1 MQLFLENA
9 IMKTKS
15 ILLAIAV
22 LLCSKAFAYDFSAV
36 CESGQ
41 TLYYNI
47 TSSAEPFTVEVTFEN
62 EYGGYN
68 THPTGSIII
77 PENVNYNGTDYAVTG
92 IGNSAF
98 SWCNELTSV
107 AIPNSVTRIGDG
119 AFSYSSNLT
128 EINIPAS
135 VTSVGSGVFDRNGWY
150 EAQSAG
156 ILYLDGWC
164 LGRKGSIP
172 TGSFNIAEG
181 TKGICGHAFSGCID
195 MTSVTIPSSVI
206 SIGYYAFFNCSGL
219 TSVIIPNSVTSIG
232 DNAFAMC
239 SNLADVTV
247 GESVTKI
254 GESAFLECR
263 SLFSI
268 SLPDCVEEI
277 GSIAFRLI
285 RNVQYNGNAAG
296 SPWDALTING
306 FIEDNLVYSDE
317 SKTVLTGC
325 NTLATNVTIPNSVR
339 CIGQNAFNNC
349 DRLTSVTIP
358 DSVTRIETNAFYN
371 VRNIVYH
378 GDALGSPWG
387 ALSVNGFV
395 DGELIYSDETKT
407 HLTGCSILATNIT
420 IPNSVTII
428 GDRAFSN
435 CDKLTSV
442 SIGNSVTRIGESAFS
457 GCWKLMSVAIPNS
470 VTSIGI
476 HAFTNTGWWSNQHN
490 DICYLDNWCLGAIKG
505 HRPTGSLTIR
515 EGSIGIADYAFMN
528 SSDLTDVTIPES
540 VVYIGKNAFNG
551 CSGFRELTIPNS
563 VKNIDKYAFCY
574 CGGLTSLTIGSSV
587 MNIESE
593 AFGNCMRIDTIYI
606 FAETPPTIDYNT
618 FAFISQSIPVIV
630 PCGTALA
637 YSNAEYW
644 NYFTNIQEDCSSIE
658 ETEIADLQIYPNPVG
673 NTLNIKSSED
683 ISKIEIVNVMGQVV
697 YRTEVNGN
705 NAVCDVNGLANG
717 VYVVRIYN
725 SRTSTTLSE
734 RIIQRKFIKE

>member
-1 MQLFLENA
+1 MRLFIENA

-47 TSSAEPFTVEVTFEN
+47 TSNVEPYTVEVTFEN

-68 THPTGSIII
+68 TPPTGDIII
-77 PENVNYNGTDYAVTG
+77 PENVNYNDTDYVVTG
-92 IGNSAF
+92 IGISAF
-98 SWCNELTSV
+98 SWCSGITSV

-325 NTLATNVTIPNSVR
+325 NPLATDVTIPNSVR
-339 CIGQNAFNNC
+339 CIGQNAFYNC

-358 DSVTRIETNAFYN
+358 NSVTRIETNAFYN
-371 VRNIVYH
+371 VRNIVYY

-395 DGELIYSDETKT
+395 DGYLIYSDETKT
-407 HLTGCSILATNIT
+407 HLTGCSILATNVT
-420 IPNSVTII
+420 IPNSVIVI

-457 GCWKLMSVAIPNS
+457 GCWKLMSVTIPNS

-476 HAFTNTGWWSNQHN
+476 HAFTDTGWWSNQNN

-505 HRPTGSLTIR
+505 HLPTGSLTIR
-515 EGSIGIADYAFMN
+515 EGSRGIADHAFM
-528 SSDLTDVTIPES
+528 SSSGLTDVTIPES
-540 VVYIGKNAFNG
+540 VMYIGKNAFNG
-551 CSGFRELTIPNS
+551 CSGLSELTIPNS
-563 VKNIDKYAFCY
+563 IKNIDKYAFCY

-593 AFGNCMRIDTIYI
+593 VFGHCTHIDTINI

-618 FAFISQSIPVIV
+618 FAFVSQSIPVIV
-630 PCGTALA
+630 PCGSASA
-637 YSNAEYW
+637 YNNAEYW
-644 NYFTNIQEDCSSIE
+644 SDFTNIREECSDIE
-658 ETEIADLQIYPNPVG
+658 ETEFEDLHIYPNPVS
-673 NTLNIKSSED
+673 NILNISSSEE
-683 ISKIEIVNVMGQVV
+683 ISEIEIVNVMGQVV
-697 YRTEVNGN
+697 YRTEVKGC
-705 NAVCDVNGLANG
+705 NAVCDVEDLKSG
-717 VYVVRIYN
+717 VYVVMI
-725 SRTSTTLSE
+725 STLSMSKGTVVE
-734 RIIQRKFIKE
+734 QRKFIKE